1 MQGIRTV
8 PRRPYWNH
16 DTNDL
21 EFALA
26 DSVSSLAYANHL
38 LAKVEDSEGDA
49 EEEEGETKSGLSH
62 IAEEFKRISERV
74 RLSWHDGKLE
84 EVAEAKGCYEG
95 SINALYYFYRSLWI
109 NYLLRNDGVHELG
122 AVADA
127 FDLVDQGEQDLDQ
140 VIAAGS
146 LSRYPLWAF
155 YWLWRLFFLNKAEK
169 LRDAIAI
176 AGASAN
182 PVVRDMTLLVKEL
195 QNGRRRLGSI
205 EDIHALRED
214 FLKLDLDPD
223 RAEERARDE
232 AERERLA
239 AEQKAADERRV
250 AQALVTCVPEE
261 LVALAWAEALSSTAM
276 DRARQLD
283 GMGRRRAAP
292 EPGKALP
299 QSEPMGGA
307 RWPLGGM
314 VNGMRFSA
322 DGERLIAVGG
332 GGVAAVVDRN
342 GAEVMGLSAVRLMTS
357 ISTPKAGWRRWV
369 STPGICS

>member
-1 MQGIRTV
+1 
-8 PRRPYWNH
+8 
-16 DTNDL
+16 
-21 EFALA
+21 
-26 DSVSSLAYANHL
+26 
-38 LAKVEDSEGDA
+38 
-49 EEEEGETKSGLSH
+49 
-62 IAEEFKRISERV
+62 
-74 RLSWHDGKLE
+74 
-84 EVAEAKGCYEG
+84 
-95 SINALYYFYRSLWI
+95 
-109 NYLLRNDGVHELG
+109 VHELG

-169 LRDAIAI
+169 LRDAIA
-176 AGASAN
+176 GASAN
-182 PVVRDMTLLVKEL
+182 PVVRDMALLVKEL

-205 EDIHALRED
+205 ADIHALRED

-250 AQALVTCVPEE
+250 ARRSQRACPRSSSRSR
-261 LVALAWAEALSSTAM
+261 AEALSSTAT
-276 DRARQLD
+276 DR
-283 GMGRRRAAP
+283 
-292 EPGKALP
+292 
-299 QSEPMGGA
+299 A

-332 GGVAAVVDRN
+332 GGVAAVFDRN
-342 GAEVMGLSAVRLMTS
+342 GAEVMGFPPCGL
-357 ISTPKAGWRRWV
+357 
-369 STPGICS
+369 